1 MEMKELYTSP
11 ELEILC
17 FAPMQ
22 GIATDWPQTFDLTQR
37 GTSDNVSIEESRPGD
52 HDVTI
57 QPSEGM

>member
-1 MEMKELYTSP
+1 MKELYTSP

-22 GIATDWPQTFDLTQR
+22 GIAADWPQTFDRPQG
-37 GTSDNVSIEESRPGD
+37 GTSNDVSTEESRPGD